1 MIKRT
6 SQTFKLICPKN
17 KEVKTMFFFLKSS
30 PKRDLTNIITQRYI
44 WSLYRSWVKLCC
56 GFMRQDATYVPDGKV
71 GEVQG
76 NQREVMDDPG
86 SPSIGRP
93 GSNPPPCSRYP
104 RLLPAREHRRPNH
117 PRAL

>member
-1 MIKRT
+1 
-6 SQTFKLICPKN
+6 
-17 KEVKTMFFFLKSS
+17 
-30 PKRDLTNIITQRYI
+30 
-44 WSLYRSWVKLCC
+44 
-56 GFMRQDATYVPDGKV
+56 MRQDATYVPDGKV

-117 PRAL
+117 PRALWEPNCTHIPASRSPHLLI